1 MNNFNFISK
10 KVRKQPFMKRLI
22 ALLSLTIFLLISSC
36 NDNKNENIEKDN
48 IIRFWHFWS
57 EPNQRAIIKELIN
70 EFEQQNKCKVE
81 MTELSWGDGKTK
93 LFAAFNAKTAPD
105 VLELG
110 SDWVAQF
117 SSAGVLSEIDS
128 AGMSLHKFIDFSLY
142 PSKYNNKFYAVPW
155 VVDTR
160 VLFYNK
166 ALVKKDP
173 ASFQTFEDV
182 LVIANEINSGGKN
195 YGWGANGSDRH
206 RLYKK
211 IVSFFW
217 TYGGDI
223 FDENSNLVINSEQ
236 NVQSLER
243 YASLSRAGIIET
255 QRQLDA
261 AFVEGKV
268 GFWLSG
274 GWLLEKIKNEN
285 PNLNFGVTTIPGT
298 KEKAGISFAGGEYL
312 AVSKNSQN
320 QELAQKLIKFLTDG
334 ENSIRFCKSVIEA
347 GFPAD
352 VNYYNDEFYQ
362 TQPNRLIFAK
372 QLENAKMTPVHP
384 KWLDIE
390 AIIEDAAVEVLYG
403 KFSARVALDNAQAK
417 VLEILK

>member
-1 MNNFNFISK
+1 
-10 KVRKQPFMKRLI
+10 MKMLK
-22 ALLSLTIFLLISSC
+22 LCFSFVLVFVLFSC
-36 NDNKNENIEKDN
+36 GESENDSQKDTG
-48 IIRFWHFWS
+48 IIKFWHFWS
-57 EPNQRAIIKELIN
+57 EPNQRNIIKQLIG
-70 EFEQQNKCKVE
+70 EFEKENDCKVE

-117 SSAGVLSEIDS
+117 SSAGVLKELNEQEMDIDRY
-128 AGMSLHKFIDFSLY
+128 IDFSLQ
-142 PSKYNNKFYAVPW
+142 PSYYQTKLYAMPW
-155 VVDTR
+155 IVDTR

-166 ALVKKDP
+166 DLIRQSPEEFSKFP
-173 ASFQTFEDV
+173 QMIN
-182 LVIANEINSGGKN
+182 LANTVNNIEGK

-223 FDENSNLVINSEQ
+223 MDCNFKPVINSKQ
-236 NVQSLER
+236 NILALEK
-243 YASLSRAGIIET
+243 YAELSRSGIIET

-261 AFVEGKV
+261 AFVDGKIA
-268 GFWLSG
+268 FWISG

-285 PNLNFGVTTIPGT
+285 PNLNFGVTTIPGVDDNT
-298 KEKAGISFAGGEYL
+298 GISFAGGEYL
-312 AVSKNSQN
+312 AVSQNSEN
-320 QELAQKLIKFLTDG
+320 SELAIKLVKFLTDG
-334 ENSIRFCKSVIEA
+334 KNAIRFCKAVIEA

-352 VNYYNDEFYQ
+352 KNYYNDEFYQ
-362 TQPNRLIFAK
+362 SQPHRLIFAK
-372 QLENAKMTPVHP
+372 QLENARMTPVHP

-390 AIIEDAAVEVLYG
+390 TIIEDAAVEVMYG
-403 KFSARVALDNAQAK
+403 KLSAEAALNNAQYK
-417 VLEILK
+417 MTELLK